1 MPELLTARQVQD
13 ILKVDRITIYRM
25 LQDGRLKGVKIG
37 QQWRFHS
44 SEVER
49 LLSGG
54 PAATAAQAAPAE
66 AAPPPGEAPFPT
78 HCVQT
83 IQDLFAG
90 VSQISALVVD
100 MRGQPLTQVSR
111 PGPFYQ
117 VISASP
123 SALESCAAC
132 WGEFARAS
140 LSGET
145 QFTCHSGLQYV
156 AAPIRDRGEPIGL
169 FLAGQFYWQRPAAG
183 EEAAR
188 LGRLAAAHNLP
199 LETLLQAAAAIP
211 VVAPDQ
217 RARVE
222 TWPALAA
229 RAVESILTERTG
241 FIERLQRIAN
251 LTQFL

>member
-1 MPELLTARQVQD
+1 MTELLTARQVQD

-49 LLSGG
+49 LLSG
-54 PAATAAQAAPAE
+54 APAE
-66 AAPPPGEAPFPT
+66 PVSAPGEAPFPT

-83 IQDLFAG
+83 IQDLFAE

-100 MRGQPLTQVSR
+100 MQGQALTQMSR

-117 VISASP
+117 VVSASP

-145 QFTCHSGLQYV
+145 KFTCHSGLQYV
-156 AAPIRDRGEPIGL
+156 AAPIRERGEQIGL

-188 LGRLAAAHNLP
+188 LNRLAAAHNLP
-199 LETLLQAAAAIP
+199 PEKLLQAAAAIP
-211 VVAPDQ
+211 VIEPGQ

-222 TWPALAA
+222 AWPALAA
-229 RAVESILTERTG
+229 RAVEGILHERTG

-251 LTQFL
+251 LTQLI